1 MATVHVSQEIPSILF
16 GMLYRLLDNG
26 IVADIDEIL
35 LYSLLFKLGG
45 VSELPIEQMAGQAV
59 LPIVHPGELCRQV
72 SHKRGKNLCGGSSQL
87 DVIVIEH
94 DAERQDPDPILP
106 GQDAEQGKPNQ
117 TIDGR
122 IKANAPVGGNLIN
135 VIVPMGTVFSDS
147 SHATNVDKAIRFVA
161 IINV

>member
-1 MATVHVSQEIPSILF
+1 MAIVHISQKVPSVLF
-16 GMLYRLLDNG
+16 GMFYCLLDNG

-35 LYSLLFKLGG
+35 LNFLLFELWG

-59 LPIVHPGELCRQV
+59 LPVVHSGELCRQV
-72 SHKRGKNLCGGSSQL
+72 AHEGGQNLSGGSSQL
-87 DVIVIEH
+87 DVIVVEH
-94 DAERQDPDPILP
+94 NAERKDPDPILP

-122 IKANAPVGGNLIN
+122 IKADAPVGGNLIN
-135 VIVPMGTVFSDS
+135 VVVPMGTDLSDS
-147 SHATNVDKAIRFVA
+147 GHATNVDKAIRFVA